1 MASSTG
7 NNMSAPFA
15 SGSKKATK
23 DFSASSIAEI
33 ASHLTSILENL
44 TEAYALL
51 DKEGR
56 FIYVNKKTEQ
66 LLRHTQES
74 LLGKRLCEEFGEIF
88 GSDFYQYCQCS
99 LADHEPLEC
108 TAFYPRQQVW
118 LEVRA
123 IPSNE
128 GMVLSLRD
136 VTERHRIKEFHATQ
150 TEILERIAANAPLQE
165 IMDAVVHLAE
175 SQSSKTRCSI
185 LLLDK
190 SGKYLTHGSAPNLP
204 RAFMEVIE
212 GEAIGPDAGS
222 SGTAAYEGR
231 NVIVNDIDASPL
243 WSRFRDLARAH
254 GMRACWAVPIF
265 SNQKAV
271 LGTFAMYASEPREP
285 KPGEIELLVS
295 CSHMISVA
303 IERHRANQAL
313 LENERRF
320 REQASLLDKAQDA
333 IIVRRLKDD
342 QVMFWNKSAER
353 LFGWSREE
361 AMGRPI
367 KSLVYHVEDTGYRTV
382 TEQVLRHGEWSSEIT
397 VYRKDGSPIT
407 VEGRWTLVRDECG
420 KPHSIFSINTDI
432 TQRKTAEKEIHDLA
446 FYDTLTKLPNR
457 MLLLDRLKHALASS
471 ARTRQFGALMLID
484 LDNFKN
490 LNDTLGH
497 EKGDLL
503 LKLVGER
510 LCHNVRE
517 SDTVARWGGDEFV
530 MILTD
535 IGENPEESAAHAEK
549 AAAQILAALNAPYD
563 LAGVE
568 HHSTPSLGVT
578 LFSTQQVSMDEL
590 LKQADL
596 AMYQAKAAGRNAVR
610 FFDPDMQAVI
620 NERVALESDLRQ
632 GLLRGEFVLHYQPQ
646 IDSMGSLLGVEALLR
661 WQQPKRGMVSPGE
674 FIPLAEETGLILA
687 IGEWALLTACNQLAA
702 WGMRRETENLTLSVN
717 VSARQFHHPDFADLV
732 IRTLEQ
738 TGSNPYNLKIELTES
753 VLIDDVEDTVAKMN
767 RLKEIGVDFSLDD
780 FGTGYSS
787 LAYLKRLPLGQLK
800 IDQSFVRDV
809 LIDQSDA
816 AIVRTIIALGKS
828 LDLKVIAEGVET
840 QEQRD
845 LLDQNGC
852 TAFQGYMFGRPL
864 PSEQFEGFLRQT
876 WVH

>member
-1 MASSTG
+1 
-7 NNMSAPFA
+7 MSAQFV
-15 SGSKKATK
+15 SGSRKGAQTPSTNA
-23 DFSASSIAEI
+23 SAKIAQ
-33 ASHLTSILENL
+33 HLTSILENL

-56 FIYVNKKTEQ
+56 FIYVNRKTEQ
-66 LLRHTQES
+66 LLQQAAEQ
-74 LLGKRLCEEFGEIF
+74 LQDKCLWDEFQDILGG
-88 GSDFYQYCQCS
+88 DFYQQCQCA
-99 LADHEPLEC
+99 LTDNEPAEC
-108 TAFYPRQQVW
+108 TIYYPKLQIW
-118 LEVRA
+118 LEIRA
-123 IPSNE
+123 IPSEE

-136 VTERHRIKEFHATQ
+136 VSERHRIEQFHLAQ
-150 TEILERIAANAPLQE
+150 TEILERIAANAPLQD
-165 IMDAVVHLAE
+165 IMDTVVHLAE
-175 SQSSKTRCSI
+175 AQSSESRCAI
-185 LLLDK
+185 LLMDR
-190 SGKYLTHGSAPNLP
+190 SGRRLTLGSAPHLP
-204 RAFMEVIE
+204 KPYLQAVEGME
-212 GEAIGPDAGS
+212 IGSSAGS
-222 SGTAAYEGR
+222 CGTAAYEGR
-231 NVIVNDIDASPL
+231 TVIVADIESDPL
-243 WSRFRDLARAH
+243 WDSRRMLARQH
-254 GMRACWAVPIF
+254 GLRACWSVPIF
-265 SNQKAV
+265 SNRKKV
-271 LGTFAMYASEPREP
+271 LGVFVVYSSEPRQP
-285 KPGEIELLVS
+285 RPGEIELLTS
-295 CSHMISVA
+295 CSHMVSVA
-303 IERHRANQAL
+303 IERHFADQAL

-333 IIVRRLKDD
+333 IIVRRLEDN

-361 AMGRPI
+361 ALGRPI
-367 KSLVYHVEDTGYRTV
+367 KELVYGDEDATYRMV
-382 TEQVLRHGEWSSEIT
+382 TEQVLKHGEWSSEVT
-397 VYRKDGSPIT
+397 VYRKDGSQIT

-471 ARTRQFGALMLID
+471 ARSRQYGALMLID

-503 LKLVGER
+503 LQLVGQR
-510 LCHNVRE
+510 LCQNVRE
-517 SDTVARWGGDEFV
+517 SDTVARWGGDEFL

-535 IGENPEESAAHAEK
+535 VGEDTEEAAANSEK
-549 AAAQILAALNAPYD
+549 AAAQILAAINAPYD
-563 LAGVE
+563 LTGLE
-568 HHSTPSLGVT
+568 HHTTPSIGVT
-578 LFSTQQVSMDEL
+578 LFSNQQVSMDEL

-596 AMYQAKAAGRNAVR
+596 AMYQAKGAGRNTIR

-632 GLLRGEFVLHYQPQ
+632 GLMRDEFVLHYQPQ
-646 IDSMGSLLGVEALLR
+646 IDSMGRLLGVEALLR
-661 WQQPKRGMVSPGE
+661 WQQPKRGMVSPAN

-687 IGEWALLTACNQLAA
+687 IGEWALHTACCQLAL
-702 WGMRRETENLTLSVN
+702 WGARKETENMTLSVN

-732 IRTLEQ
+732 IRTLGE
-738 TGSNPYNLKIELTES
+738 TGANPYNLKIELTES

-767 RLKEIGVDFSLDD
+767 RLKAIGVDFSLDD

-809 LIDQSDA
+809 LVDQSDA

-840 QEQRD
+840 KEQRD
-845 LLDQNGC
+845 LLDRDGC
-852 TAFQGYMFGRPL
+852 TAFQGYMFSRPL
-864 PSEQFEGFLRQT
+864 PSEQFEGFLRSA
-876 WVH
+876 WYH